1 MFQKGD
7 VIVHPKYGAGTVS
20 DIRTITLKGSERRYF
35 CISLIHNRGELMIP
49 EDRLEQ
55 AGLRLPLSD
64 TTMLQTIMEAPP
76 QVLEDDPRIRQQ
88 VIENRLNSGD
98 YRLLMETLRDL
109 CWREHIAKLSVKDRQ
124 LKESALN
131 RLYEELT
138 VSSTMTSE
146 TAKRTLGDIIESAMQ
161 QHLSASAGAT

>member
-7 VIVHPKYGAGTVS
+7 VIVHPKYGVGTVS
-20 DIRTITLKGSERRYF
+20 DVRTMSYKGSERQYF

-49 EDRLEQ
+49 KDRVEQ
-55 AGLRLPLSD
+55 AGLRLPLRD
-64 TTMLQTIMEAPP
+64 TAIFEAIMKDSPHT
-76 QVLEDDPRIRQQ
+76 LEDDPRIRQQ
-88 VIENRLNSGD
+88 VIENKLNSGD
-98 YRLLMETLRDL
+98 YRQLMETLRDL

-138 VSSTMTSE
+138 LGTAMTGE
-146 TAKRTLGDIIESAMQ
+146 AAKHTLADIIESAMQ
-161 QHLSASAGAT
+161 RHLAAGVGAS